1 MSDADL
7 KAVFDT
13 ECERIH
19 AGIIA
24 GMMPPNPDTMDA
36 AALVMHHHAAIR
48 VLAELLSDLIGM
60 TQDAEMRDALRIGV
74 VGVLSPGNDVPNSKE
89 LH

>member
-19 AGIIA
+19 AAVIA
-24 GMMPPNPDTMDA
+24 GMMPPDPDKMTA
-36 AALVMHHHAAIR
+36 PELVMHHHAAIR

-60 TQDAEMRDALRIGV
+60 TQDVAMREALRVGA
-74 VGVLSPGNDVPNSKE
+74 VGVLMPDNDVPNSKE